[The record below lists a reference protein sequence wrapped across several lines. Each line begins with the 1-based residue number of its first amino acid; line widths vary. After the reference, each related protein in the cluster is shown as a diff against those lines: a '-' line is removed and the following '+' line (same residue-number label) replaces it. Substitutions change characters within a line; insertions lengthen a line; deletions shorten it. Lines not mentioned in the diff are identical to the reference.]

1 MNAKERVVLPFVPV
15 DMSKSTGKI
24 GLYNHS
30 FRFVCLKLTVF
41 WHKLLR
47 SRSRWKAV
55 NSRSLQPGFC
65 GHTRFRWLS
74 RPVFSVQNRSRLF
87 SRPVPFRPVPINRWW
102 KPVQCWFVDNHSVES
117 GRLGMLCFWE
127 IPHFHSNVKLY
138 SWILFVDIFGCFLL
152 KTNRSGRNRKF

>member
-15 DMSKSTGKI
+15 DMSRSAGKN

-30 FRFVCLKLTVF
+30 FPFVCLKLTGF

-47 SRSRWKAV
+47 SRSRWKPV

-87 SRPVPFRPVPINRWW
+87 SRPVPFCPVPINRWW
-102 KPVQCWFVDNHSVES
+102 KPVQCWKLHSSKEDIKQSSASDWKVKFVVTSRPPKYTKSKEWSHLN
-117 GRLGMLCFWE
+117 F
-127 IPHFHSNVKLY
+127 
-138 SWILFVDIFGCFLL
+138 
-152 KTNRSGRNRKF
+152 

>member
-15 DMSKSTGKI
+15 DMSRSAGKN

-30 FRFVCLKLTVF
+30 FPFVCLKLTGF

-47 SRSRWKAV
+47 SRSRWKPV

-102 KPVQCWFVDNHSVES
+102 KPVQCWKVALYLDFVSII
-117 GRLGMLCFWE
+117 F
-127 IPHFHSNVKLY
+127 FHLIDSIEVISSN
-138 SWILFVDIFGCFLL
+138 FLAL
-152 KTNRSGRNRKF
+152 PCNDWACQIITLHV